1 MRLLLD
7 THVLLWWLAG
17 DPRLGTTTQ
26 EAIGDHTNDVL
37 VSAASA
43 WEMSVKVASGR
54 LSMPADL
61 VQELRRQGISELAV
75 GIEDGLAAG
84 ALPRHH
90 DDPFDRLLIAQ
101 ARRHGLVM
109 ASADSRFGDYDVALL
124 R

>member
-17 DPRLGTTTQ
+17 DPRLGKTMQ

-43 WEMSVKVASGR
+43 WEMSIKSAWGKLR
-54 LSMPADL
+54 MPDDL
-61 VQELRRQGISELAV
+61 VQELGRQGMTELAV

-101 ARRHGLVM
+101 ARRHGLVL
-109 ASADSRFGDYDVALL
+109 ASADSRFGEYDVALL